1 MLKSNVGEALLS
13 VRGLCVHFPIRQ
25 PGALPWAPPG
35 MLRAVDGVSF
45 DLQAGAS
52 LGIIG
57 ESGSGKTTL
66 ARAIM
71 CTVPVSA
78 GQVLWVGENLPEL
91 GTRDRRLKRRGI
103 QMVYQDPLSSLN
115 PRMTVGRIVDEPL
128 RTHFPDMDRAERAR
142 RVRGILQKVGLPPDM
157 LNRYPHQFSGGQCQR
172 IGIARALITE
182 PRLLI
187 CDEPV
192 SSLDVSV
199 RARILELLGCLRKEM
214 GLSMLF
220 IAHDLGVVQE
230 VCDRTMVM
238 RAGRAVEMQDTCS
251 LIRSPK
257 ADYTRSLL
265 AAVPF
270 PDPKVERRRIA
281 RRRAGSRCATGAE
294 PQPAARAGNSPG

>member
-1 MLKSNVGEALLS
+1 MLKSSQGEALLS
-13 VRGLCVHFPIRQ
+13 VRDLCVQFPNRR
-25 PGALPWAPPG
+25 PGGLPWVRPG
-35 MLRAVDGVSF
+35 VLRAVERVSF
-45 DLQAGAS
+45 ELEAGAS

-71 CTVPVSA
+71 CSVPVST
-78 GQVLWVGENLPEL
+78 GQVLWVGENLLEL
-91 GTRDRRLKRRGI
+91 GPRERRLKRRGI

-128 RTHFPDMDRAERAR
+128 RTLFPEMERAERTR
-142 RVRGILQKVGLPPDM
+142 RISSILERVGLSPDM

-172 IGIARALITE
+172 IGIARALVTK

-199 RARILELLGCLRKEM
+199 RATILDLLRGLREEM

-238 RAGRAVEMQDTCS
+238 RAGRVVEMQETGS
-251 LIRSPK
+251 LIRSPRE
-257 ADYTRSLL
+257 DYTRSLL
-265 AAVPF
+265 AAVPY

-281 RRRAGSRCATGAE
+281 RRRAASRSDAGAG
-294 PQPAARAGNSPG
+294 PPPTDRAARSP